1 MWCRINPK
9 YHTLLL
15 IIAMMTTGTLN
26 TVSRKI
32 SYQMEGKNIEGEQE
46 PYDKAW
52 ITTFFMFLGES
63 ICLAI
68 FYIKRCLIKQ
78 NVSMTSLD
86 MTANEVTEYEQ
97 ENTTI
102 LNDITHIS
110 VYTETVEPPQNIQMP
125 VTNLRK
131 PVTGSLPYW
140 KFVFAAACFAILDL
154 VQTTAFNVAMV
165 YIPASAAQIL
175 RGFAIVF
182 CLVLAIP
189 LLRRKPKMWEIMGV
203 CFAFL
208 GLVLVGVATTIQE
221 QNLGEYGSA
230 FTTIMGVFLVISGQ
244 LFSATQFLMEE
255 KILKSQD
262 IDPLMVVG
270 WEGVCGVILSL
281 CVACPLAHV
290 IPGSDHGSLE
300 NYTNSL
306 YMSFV
311 NGNIIAMNILYVLS
325 ILFFNWSGLTVG
337 KSLTSTHRSLF
348 DNLRSLLIW
357 VIMIIIYYSTR
368 HYNRPYGEPLTLY
381 SLLELFGFGVMILGV
396 MIHNNVRGFGAKAT
410 CKDER
415 KTKYTSLK

>member
-1 MWCRINPK
+1 MRCSVGSK
-9 YHTLLL
+9 HHTLFLAMAM
-15 IIAMMTTGTLN
+15 IITGTFN

-32 SYQMEGKNIEGEQE
+32 SYQMEGKNIKGEQE
-46 PYDKAW
+46 QYNKAW

-63 ICLAI
+63 ICLVI
-68 FYIKRCLIKQ
+68 FYIKRCIAKRKA
-78 NVSMTSLD
+78 SATPLD
-86 MTANEVTEYEQ
+86 ATAGSATEPEQ
-97 ENTTI
+97 RSTTV
-102 LNDITHIS
+102 LNDVIHNSGCVET
-110 VYTETVEPPQNIQMP
+110 TESPQNTR
-125 VTNLRK
+125 VTIADARK
-131 PVTGSLPYW
+131 GVTGSLPYW
-140 KFVFAAACFAILDL
+140 KFVLATTCSAVLDL
-154 VQTTAFNVAMV
+154 IQTTAFNIAMV
-165 YIPASAAQIL
+165 YVPASAAQIL
-175 RGFAIVF
+175 RGFTIVF

-189 LLRRKPKMWEIMGV
+189 LLKRKPKMWEIMGV

-208 GLVLVGVATTIQE
+208 GLALVGIATTIQA
-221 QNLGEYGSA
+221 QNSGEYGNA
-230 FTTIMGVFLVISGQ
+230 LKTIIGVLLVIAGQ
-244 LFSATQFLMEE
+244 LFSATQYLVEE

-300 NYTNSL
+300 NYANSL

-311 NGNIIAMNILYVLS
+311 NGNILAMNLLYALS
-325 ILFFNWSGLTVG
+325 ILLFKWSGLAVG

-357 VIMIIIYYSTR
+357 VIMVIIYYSTR

-396 MIHNNVRGFGAKAT
+396 MIHNDVRGFGAKAT
-410 CKDER
+410 CRGEQKAEP
-415 KTKYTSLK
+415 TSPN